1 MGLAHSGEAGK
12 LPSATAVGVSSD
24 FVVANKLVLLKLSKS
39 VVACDKKISPIT
51 KVIGTNLVRL
61 SVHSTN
67 FIFNIITTNKNNI
80 DTAPT

>member
-1 MGLAHSGEAGK
+1 MKERTQSIICTDNHWACPKWDSPTRARPDK

-24 FVVANKLVLLKLSKS
+24 FIVANKLVLLKLSKS

-61 SVHSTN
+61 
-67 FIFNIITTNKNNI
+67 
-80 DTAPT
+80 